1 MTVIS
6 IEELTSRPLVNVFLR
21 ENSDC
26 YMFMAFRS
34 HSEFQ
39 SYFFAKLERAS
50 SRVVKK
56 RNYLSDFLVKFLD
69 LLLKMTR

>member
-6 IEELTSRPLVNVFLR
+6 VEELTSRPLVNVFLR

-26 YMFMAFRS
+26 YMVMAFRS

-39 SYFFAKLERAS
+39 SYFFAKLERTS

-69 LLLKMTR
+69 LLLTMTR